1 MNLPENLSLIK
12 LAFLII
18 QFVACGLKVKYARL
32 LIIKFFSSPKK
43 HFTWMLFLLVI
54 LGFFMEDIAWIV
66 STAKAHFFKDMDYR
80 YVLFTIRI
88 SWILSMVMY
97 QAFSLF
103 IESFAFQK
111 KISLHQKFFMTI
123 SISIIS
129 ILTYIMIFYS
139 YSHQRPWF
147 EKSMLY
153 FISLY
158 GSAVL
163 LPISFFYT
171 LVKLRNFTNQRI
183 LKTQLKILGQ
193 YYIFPYVLLNII
205 LSSSLFPTSS
215 YYSFVVLF
223 AHQLANIILT
233 LAFAFTIRKIISIRF
248 FNLHPHVHSFEKF
261 NFTHDFKKLLEHL
274 GSATNINEIKL
285 LTQRFFSQAFSIST
299 AHIELCTRHTEPA
312 FQSDPTKPIHSIGNF
327 VIENFIQN
335 PILVTFEDKKITPN
349 DFLKLN
355 QILIYDEIEYDYFHS
370 KNEIH
375 AIILDFLHTIQA
387 DIFIPIYEE
396 NIIIAYIIVAQH
408 ARPQRLY
415 SDRERDEMVVFA
427 SYLGKV
433 INLLQNRNL
442 HELLKQR
449 KEIIDELYLKHQEI
463 NKYKESMKFFLQN
476 TQQEIGIIF
485 FKNKRIIRANQHAN
499 SILQVDLIEHS
510 KHDEIMKIL
519 NQLVKEALIF
529 KSTQTKMTRN
539 KAQKRIVLS
548 AIPFNS
554 DDVIITIHYPE
565 IYDIIKDQIDLVH
578 NPSNWDY
585 LLYLETTESGKL
597 INQLIPSKGKLF
609 LNFKIDLLK
618 LALSKKALLLDAP
631 EDDLRSLIEILH
643 HISLRETLYILDL
656 QDHADPLYYAT
667 KLFGINYLYGDN
679 SEPSLLEKLNKL
691 GTLCIKNIELLPLEA
706 QNNLAQFIRY
716 GFYNIFKSEKR
727 IQSDVRIIC
736 TSHKNL
742 EILTEEGKFS
752 KALLHELKKTTL
764 ILPSLLTLPDIEI
777 NQLVDGFTELALSKL
792 RDNEDYSLS
801 QAERAQLTTY
811 KAVSLQELKNKVQH
825 IVGEPSKKEFSY
837 VSATLETNYSITDTR
852 LQEIASLGKH
862 ALKDPRLLNILWNK
876 FHNQTQIALFLGV
889 NRSSV
894 HRRCKEYNII

>member
-1 MNLPENLSLIK
+1 MFAENISLIK
-12 LAFLII
+12 II
-18 QFVACGLKVKYARL
+18 FL
-32 LIIKFFSSPKK
+32 LIPIISFCLKLILAQVFTARFLNAPQK
-43 HFTWMLFLLVI
+43 HFSWMLFLLVV
-54 LGFFMEDIAWIV
+54 LGLFMEDVAWIA
-66 STAKAHFFKDMDYR
+66 STIKAHFIPGLDYR
-80 YVLFTIRI
+80 YVLFIIRI
-88 SWILSMVMY
+88 SWICNIIMHQS
-97 QAFSLF
+97 FSLF
-103 IESFAFQK
+103 IESFTQQK
-111 KISLHQKFFMTI
+111 KIASHQKLFMLI
-123 SISIIS
+123 SLGMII
-129 ILTYIMIFYS
+129 TMVGIMVLHTS
-139 YSHQRPWF
+139 SCHRPEL
-147 EKSMLY
+147 EKSLLPL
-153 FISLY
+153 ISLY
-158 GSAVL
+158 TSLIL
-163 LPISFFYT
+163 LPVAFVYT
-171 LVKLRNFTNQRI
+171 FLKLRNLHTQKI
-183 LKTQLKILGQ
+183 LKTQLKILVQ
-193 YYIFPYVLLNII
+193 FYIIPYLI
-205 LSSSLFPTSS
+205 LSIPLSVFVPPSPT
-215 YYSFVVLF
+215 YYSSFFVF
-223 AHQLANIILT
+223 FYQLSNL
-233 LAFAFTIRKIISIRF
+233 LLSLSFAFTIRKIVSLRF
-248 FNLHPHVHSFEKF
+248 FNLHLHVHSFEKF

-285 LTQRFFSQAFSIST
+285 LTQRFFSQAFSIPT
-299 AHIELCTRHTEPA
+299 AHVGLWTRETEPA
-312 FQSDPTKPIHSIGNF
+312 FQSDPTKPILSHGNLI
-327 VIENFIQN
+327 IENFIQN
-335 PILVTFEDKKITPN
+335 PLAVNFEDKKITAN
-349 DFLKLN
+349 EFLKLN
-355 QILIYDEIEYDYFHS
+355 QILIYDEIEYDYFHT
-370 KNEIH
+370 KNEMH
-375 AIILDFLHTIQA
+375 AILLDFLHTIQA

-485 FKNKRIIRANQHAN
+485 FKNKRIIRANKEAH
-499 SILQVDLIEHS
+499 SILQIDFIETQQ
-510 KHDEIMKIL
+510 HDESIKVL
-519 NQLVKEALIF
+519 YQLAKEALIY

-539 KAQKRIVLS
+539 KSQKRVVLS

-554 DDVIITIHYPE
+554 DDVIVTIHYPE

-609 LNFKIDLLK
+609 LNFKIELLK

-656 QDHADPLYYAT
+656 QDHADQLYYAT

-679 SEPSLLEKLNKL
+679 SDSSLLEKLNKV

-727 IQSDVRIIC
+727 VQSDVRIIC

-742 EILTEEGKFS
+742 EILVQEEKFS
-752 KALLHELKKTTL
+752 KALFLELSKTTL
-764 ILPSLLTLPDIEI
+764 IMPSLLTLPDIEI
-777 NQLVDGFTELALSKL
+777 NQLADGFTELALSK
-792 RDNEDYSLS
+792 RKDGEDHSLS
-801 QAERAQLTTY
+801 NIERATITAH
-811 KAVSLQELKNKVQH
+811 KPVSLQELKNKVQQ
-825 IVGEPSKKEFSY
+825 IVGEPTKKEFSY
-837 VSATLETNYSITDTR
+837 EGAVIETNYSITDTR
-852 LQEIASLGKH
+852 LQEIALLGKH
-862 ALKDPRLLNILWNK
+862 ALKDPRMLNILWNK
-876 FHNQTQIALFLGV
+876 FQSQNQIALFLGV